1 MSENI
6 KLFFMKLKT
15 LKKRYLEYL
24 EVEKNRSQNTVKNY
38 KRYLERFLDWTDAE
52 DTSDLDQ
59 EIIRQYQL
67 HLKHKKTRDGEPLST
82 TTRNYHLI
90 ALRGMLEYASKRDIE
105 AIGPEK
111 IELAQR
117 DERDIEVL
125 TPEELD
131 RLLQAPTEEKE
142 TLATLRDKAILET
155 LFSTGLRVSE
165 LVSLDREKIDY
176 KRGEISVKGKGG
188 KRRVVF
194 LSDQAQKALKKYL
207 KKRDD
212 PDPCLFARTKKG
224 IKPDDLRLSPR
235 SIQRTVKKWT
245 KKAGITKD
253 VTPHTLRHQ
262 LGTDLLLGGADLRA
276 VQEILGHSDIST
288 TQIYTHLTNQ
298 KLKEV
303 HESYHDQ
310 RRKED
315 EEEKEKSD

>member
-6 KLFFMKLKT
+6 NKKIMKLKK
-15 LKKRYLEYL
+15 LKRQYLEYL
-24 EVEKNRSQNTVKNY
+24 EVEKNRSQNTVENY
-38 KRYLERFLDWTDAE
+38 KRYLNRFLDWTDIKEASE
-52 DTSDLDQ
+52 LDR

-67 HLKHKKTRDGEPLST
+67 HLKHKKTRGGEPLST

-90 ALRGMLEYASKRDIE
+90 ALRGMLEYASKMDIE
-105 AIGPEK
+105 SIGPEK

-131 RLLQAPTEEKE
+131 RLLKAPTKEKE

-176 KRGEISVKGKGG
+176 KRGEISIKGKGG

-194 LSDQAQKALKKYL
+194 LSDQAQKAIKKYL
-207 KKRDD
+207 KKRNDT
-212 PDPCLFARTKKG
+212 DPCLFARIKKG
-224 IKPDDLRLSPR
+224 IKPDDLRLTPR

-245 KKAGITKD
+245 KKAGITKN

-310 RRKED
+310 RRKKNKDD
-315 EEEKEKSD
+315 EEENN

>member
-1 MSENI
+1 MQL
-6 KLFFMKLKT
+6 KKLK
-15 LKKRYLEYL
+15 KQYLEHL

-38 KRYLERFLDWTDAE
+38 ERYLDRFLSWTDAE
-52 DTSDLDQ
+52 KVSGLDQ
-59 EIIRQYQL
+59 KEIRQYQL
-67 HLKHKKTRDGEPLST
+67 YLKHKKTRDGEPLST

-90 ALRGMLEYASKRDIE
+90 ALRGMLEYASKRNIE
-105 AIGPEK
+105 ALGPEK

-117 DERDIEVL
+117 DEREIEVL

-131 RLLQAPTEEKE
+131 RLLEAPTKEKE

-176 KRGEISVKGKGG
+176 KRGEMSVKGKGG

-212 PDPCLFARTKKG
+212 TDPCLFARTKKG
-224 IKPDDLRLSPR
+224 IKPDDLRLTPR
-235 SIQRTVKKWT
+235 SIQRIVKKWT

-310 RRKED
+310 RRKKD
-315 EEEKEKSD
+315 EEKENN